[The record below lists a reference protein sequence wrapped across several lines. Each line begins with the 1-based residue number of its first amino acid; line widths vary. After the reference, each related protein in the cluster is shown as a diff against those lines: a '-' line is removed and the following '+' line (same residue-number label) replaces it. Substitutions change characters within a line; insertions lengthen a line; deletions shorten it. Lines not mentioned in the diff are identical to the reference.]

1 MDFKKWFMIGF
12 LAFILIGCQNESR
25 SNATVGLYNK
35 DGDMI
40 GTAKLTE
47 TSTGVEVLVNAEGL
61 EPGPHGFH
69 LHEFPVCEGP
79 DFTSAGNHFN
89 PTGKVH
95 GLMNTEGSH
104 VGDMPNLEADA
115 SGKIVEAK
123 ATLAEATLL
132 DGKNSLMKGEGTSL
146 IIHEA
151 IDDGFSQ
158 PAGEAGGRVACGKI
172 QLNDEGEMPTD
183 PMEQK
188 GKKEEE

>member
-1 MDFKKWFMIGF
+1 M
-12 LAFILIGCQNESR
+12 
-25 SNATVGLYNK
+25 YNP

-47 TSTGVEVLVNAEGL
+47 RSEGVQVLVNVEGL

-69 LHEFPVCEGP
+69 VHEFPVCEGP

-89 PTGKVH
+89 PTGKMH
-95 GLMNTEGSH
+95 GLMNAEGPH
-104 VGDMPNLEADA
+104 AGDMPNLEADE
-115 SGKIVEAK
+115 SGKVVEAEVM
-123 ATLAEATLL
+123 LPEATLL

-146 IIHEA
+146 VIHEA

-158 PAGEAGGRVACGKI
+158 PAGDAGERVACGKI
-172 QLNDEGEMPTD
+172 QLNDDGEMPTD

-188 GKKEEE
+188 DKKEE